1 MNEAY
6 QIEQLCL
13 LPPEDILAV
22 PENYADPNFDVPLV
36 RVITKGLEDNP
47 TLIML
52 GVDVQRKKKRY
63 YLVVEDN
70 DMSEDHYLD
79 NDDNRDLPTM
89 YKELV
94 QLVLAMDQE
103 WLHGGSQDG

>member
-1 MNEAY
+1 MNEGY

-13 LPPEDILAV
+13 LPPEDILTV

-52 GVDVQRKKKRY
+52 GVDVTGKKKRY

-70 DMSEDHYLD
+70 DMSEDHYQK
-79 NDDNRDLPTM
+79 DDEDLVTM

-94 QLVLAMDQE
+94 QWILAMDQE
-103 WLHGGSQDG
+103 WLNGGAK

>member
-6 QIEQLCL
+6 QIEQLSL

-36 RVITKGLEDNP
+36 RVTTKGLEDNP
-47 TLIML
+47 TLIMF
-52 GVDVQRKKKRY
+52 GVDVQGKKKRY

-70 DMSEDHYLD
+70 DMSEDHYQK
-79 NDDNRDLPTM
+79 DDESLVTM

-94 QLVLAMDQE
+94 QWILAMDQE
-103 WLHGGSQDG
+103 WLNGGAK

>member
-1 MNEAY
+1 MNEIY

-13 LPPEDILAV
+13 LPPEDILEV

-36 RVITKGLEDNP
+36 RVTTKGLEDNP

-52 GVDVQRKKKRY
+52 GVDVTGKKKRC

-70 DMSEDHYLD
+70 DMSEDHYQK
-79 NDDNRDLPTM
+79 DDESLVTM

-94 QLVLAMDQE
+94 QWILAMDQE
-103 WLHGGSQDG
+103 WLNGGAK

>member
-1 MNEAY
+1 MNDAY
-6 QIEQLCL
+6 VIEQLCL
-13 LPPEDILAV
+13 LPPEDILMT
-22 PENYADPNFDVPLV
+22 PEQFADHNFDVPLV
-36 RVITKGLEDNP
+36 RIITKGLESNP

-52 GVDVQRKKKRY
+52 GVDVHCKKNRY

-79 NDDNRDLPTM
+79 KNDERDLPTM

-94 QLVLAMDQE
+94 QLVLTMDQE
-103 WLHGGSQDG
+103 WLHGGE

>member
-1 MNEAY
+1 MNETY

-13 LPPEDILAV
+13 LPPEDILEV

-36 RVITKGLEDNP
+36 RVTTKGLEDNP

-52 GVDVQRKKKRY
+52 GVDVTGKKKRY

-70 DMSEDHYLD
+70 DMSEDHYQK
-79 NDDNRDLPTM
+79 DDESLVAM

-94 QLVLAMDQE
+94 QWILAMDQE
-103 WLHGGSQDG
+103 WLNGGAK

>member
-13 LPPEDILAV
+13 LPPEDILEV

-36 RVITKGLEDNP
+36 RVTTKGLEDNP

-52 GVDVQRKKKRY
+52 GVDVTGKKKRY

-70 DMSEDHYLD
+70 DMSEDHYQK
-79 NDDNRDLPTM
+79 DDESLVTM

-94 QLVLAMDQE
+94 QWILAMDHE
-103 WLHGGSQDG
+103 WLNGGAK